1 MTTLNIT
8 HGVRDFEEWLTIF
21 QSFDAFRAEGG
32 VTGCTVRHG
41 VDDPSFVAVDLEFDG
56 PDQARA
62 FLQRLE
68 TEIWPAS
75 THLDGT
81 PTSRL
86 LDTAVSRV

>member
-8 HGVRDFEEWLTIF
+8 HGVRDFDEWLAIF
-21 QSFDAFRAEGG
+21 ESFDAFRAEGG
-32 VTGCTVRHG
+32 VTSCSVRHG
-41 VDDPSFVAVDLEFDG
+41 VDDPAYVAVDLEFDSA
-56 PDQARA
+56 DEARA

-68 TEIWPAS
+68 TEVWPAS

-86 LDTAVSRV
+86 LETALTRA